1 MVWAHGPEPT
11 WSLKIGFGSKGIQ
24 NEKFRFFPPFLL
36 LIKFYQIKQ
45 KVKNGSCSRHSCVNQ
60 DDLNECMI
68 YHMKVHIFSY
78 NLGPKKF
85 SKSRICILPNY
96 EQTDSKTAIVVCLF
110 FCLSRNN
117 SNTLCSLSLECLS
130 KLSEVSQSQLLASL
144 NFKFP
149 ALCTVEAL
157 R

>member
-1 MVWAHGPEPT
+1 MRT
-11 WSLKIGFGSKGIQ
+11 WSKPNLIIENWFWVQWCAPAKIQIFLS
-24 NEKFRFFPPFLL
+24 FFLL
-36 LIKFYQIKQ
+36 IEFCQIKQ

-96 EQTDSKTAIVVCLF
+96 EQTDSKTAIVYLSEYAANLGRVKSDQRLGSQFLQPCLIDSRF
-110 FCLSRNN
+110 QRAQRVPFKSRNW
-117 SNTLCSLSLECLS
+117 LEN
-130 KLSEVSQSQLLASL
+130 K
-144 NFKFP
+144 K
-149 ALCTVEAL
+149 
-157 R
+157 